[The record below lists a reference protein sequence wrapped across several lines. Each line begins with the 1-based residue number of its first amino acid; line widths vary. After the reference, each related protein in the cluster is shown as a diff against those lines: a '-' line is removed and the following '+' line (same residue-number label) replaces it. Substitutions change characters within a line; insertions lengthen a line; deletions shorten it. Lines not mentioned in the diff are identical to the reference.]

1 MAAKT
6 YLAGDLGGTKTFLAL
21 YRDVEGQLEQAHSHR
36 YVSAEWRDLESML
49 SHFLKEAPEDLSKPD
64 TSWPTSF
71 VVSRWRF
78 ANASTHQSYSCG
90 KNGDNPSCR
99 SQV

>member
-49 SHFLKEAPEDLSKPD
+49 SHFLKEAP
-64 TSWPTSF
+64 
-71 VVSRWRF
+71 
-78 ANASTHQSYSCG
+78 
-90 KNGDNPSCR
+90 
-99 SQV
+99 

>member
-36 YVSAEWRDLESML
+36 YVSAEWRDQLL
-49 SHFLKEAPEDLSKPD
+49 PNIRLARLY
-64 TSWPTSF
+64 
-71 VVSRWRF
+71 R
-78 ANASTHQSYSCG
+78 
-90 KNGDNPSCR
+90 
-99 SQV
+99 